1 MKELIF
7 IESQYNTM
15 TRKVLNIN
23 DCMKTFEG
31 DGIPVNRAF
40 PVPEMREFDPFL
52 LFDHFGPINYE
63 PGGATGVPAHPHCG
77 FEAITYLLG
86 GEVEHKDSWGGQAAI
101 ETGDI
106 QWMTTGS
113 GLIHSELVTEK
124 FKKSGG
130 IIQGLQIWVNLPQK
144 DKKVK
149 PWYQHIKRD
158 DIPIIKESSGVEIKV
173 LVGKVKETKSLVQTY
188 SPVSIFDVQFSNSGQ
203 INLEISKNQIA
214 MVYVID
220 GELQFVEENKI
231 AAKGQM
237 IYYDQSADEINLTSI
252 STEGSYL
259 VLAGEPLNEPVVR
272 HGPFVTNTEGEMKQA
287 MLDYQNGK
295 MGELR

>member
-1 MKELIF
+1 
-7 IESQYNTM
+7 M

-31 DGIPVNRAF
+31 DGIPVTRAF

-130 IIQGLQIWVNLPQK
+130 IIQGLQIWVNLP
-144 DKKVK
+144 KKNKQVK
-149 PWYQHIKRD
+149 PWYQHIKKD
-158 DIPIIKESSGVEIKV
+158 DIPAIKESSGVEIKV

>member
-1 MKELIF
+1 M
-7 IESQYNTM
+7 M

-31 DGIPVNRAF
+31 DGIPVTRAF

-86 GEVEHKDSWGGQAAI
+86 VEVEHKDSWGGQAAI

-130 IIQGLQIWVNLPQK
+130 IIQGLQIWVNLPKK
-144 DKKVK
+144 DKQVK
-149 PWYQHIKRD
+149 PWYQHIKKD
-158 DIPIIKESSGVEIKV
+158 DIPVIKESSGVEIKV

-203 INLEISKNQIA
+203 INLEISKNKIA

-259 VLAGEPLNEPVVR
+259 VLAGEPLNELVVR

-295 MGELR
+295 MGQLE

>member
-1 MKELIF
+1 MRNVLEIKE
-7 IESQYNTM
+7 
-15 TRKVLNIN
+15 
-23 DCMKTFEG
+23 CMKTFEG
-31 DGIPVNRAF
+31 DGIPVTRAF
-40 PVPEMREFDPFL
+40 PVPGMRENDPFL

-86 GEVEHKDSWGGQAAI
+86 GEVEHKDSWGGQATI

-113 GLIHSELVTEK
+113 GLIHSELVTDK

-130 IIQGLQIWVNLPQK
+130 IMQGLQIWVNLPQK
-144 DKKVK
+144 EKKVK

-158 DIPIIKESSGVEIKV
+158 NIPVIKESSGVEIKV

-203 INLEISKNQIA
+203 INLEISKNKIA

>member
-1 MKELIF
+1 MRKIIEIKE
-7 IESQYNTM
+7 
-15 TRKVLNIN
+15 
-23 DCMKTFEG
+23 CMKTFEG
-31 DGIPVNRAF
+31 DGIPVTRAF
-40 PVPEMREFDPFL
+40 PVPGMRENDPFL

-113 GLIHSELVTEK
+113 GLIHSELVTDK
-124 FKKSGG
+124 FKNSGG
-130 IIQGLQIWVNLPQK
+130 VMQGLQIWVNLPQK
-144 DKKVK
+144 HKKVK
-149 PWYQHIKRD
+149 PWYQHIKKN
-158 DIPIIKESSGVEIKV
+158 DIPTIDEGNDVLIKV
-173 LVGKVKETKSLVQTY
+173 LVGKVKNTSSAVQTY
-188 SPVSIFDVQFSNSGQ
+188 SPVSIFDVQFTKPSL
-203 INLEISKNQIA
+203 IDLDISKNQTV

-220 GELQFVEENKI
+220 GELKFHDENQI
-231 AAKGQM
+231 ARKGQM
-237 IYYDQSADEINLTSI
+237 IYFDQSSDMINLTSI
-252 STEGSYL
+252 SSTGSYL

-272 HGPFVTNTEGEMKQA
+272 YGPFVTNTEGDMKKV

-295 MGELR
+295 MGTLS

>member
-1 MKELIF
+1 
-7 IESQYNTM
+7 M

-31 DGIPVNRAF
+31 DGIPVTRAF

-130 IIQGLQIWVNLPQK
+130 IIQGLQIWVNLP
-144 DKKVK
+144 KKNKQVK
-149 PWYQHIKRD
+149 PWYQHIKKD
-158 DIPIIKESSGVEIKV
+158 DIPAIKESSGVEIKV

-188 SPVSIFDVQFSNSGQ
+188 SPVSIFDVQFSNSDQ

>member
-1 MKELIF
+1 MRKILEIKE
-7 IESQYNTM
+7 
-15 TRKVLNIN
+15 
-23 DCMKTFEG
+23 CMKTFEG
-31 DGIPVNRAF
+31 DGIPVTRAF
-40 PVPEMREFDPFL
+40 PVPGMRENDPFL

-86 GEVEHKDSWGGQAAI
+86 GEVEHKDSWGGQATI

-113 GLIHSELVTEK
+113 GLIHSELVTDK

-130 IIQGLQIWVNLPQK
+130 IMQGLQIWVNLPQK

-158 DIPIIKESSGVEIKV
+158 DIPVIKESSGVEIKV
-173 LVGKVKETKSLVQTY
+173 LVGKVKAIKSFVQTY
-188 SPVSIFDVQFSNSGQ
+188 SPVSIFDVQFSNLGQ
-203 INLEISKNQIA
+203 INLEISKNQIT

-220 GELQFVEENKI
+220 GELQYMDENII
-231 AAKGQM
+231 ATKGQM
-237 IYYDQSADEINLTSI
+237 IYYDQSANEINLTSI
-252 STEGSYL
+252 SSNGSYL
-259 VLAGEPLNEPVVR
+259 VLAGEPLNESVIR
-272 HGPFVTNTEGEMKQA
+272 HGPFVTNSEDEMKQA
-287 MLDYQNGK
+287 MFDYQNGK
-295 MGELR
+295 MGVLD

>member
-1 MKELIF
+1 MNRKIIN
-7 IESQYNTM
+7 IE
-15 TRKVLNIN
+15 
-23 DCMKTFEG
+23 DCMKTSEG

-40 PVPEMREFDPFL
+40 PLPSMREVDPFL
-52 LFDHFGPINYE
+52 LFDHFGPVNYE

-113 GLIHSELVTEK
+113 GLIHSELVTER

-130 IIQGLQIWVNLPQK
+130 IMQGLQIWVNLPQK

-158 DIPIIKESSGVEIKV
+158 DIPVIKESNGVEIKV
-173 LVGKVKETKSLVQTY
+173 LVGKVKDTKSVVQTY
-188 SPVSIFDVQFSNSGQ
+188 SPVSIFDVQFANPNQ
-203 INLEISKNQIA
+203 INLDISKNQIT
-214 MVYVID
+214 MIYVID
-220 GELQFVEENKI
+220 GKLQFDEENKI
-231 AAKGQM
+231 VTKGQM
-237 IYYDQSADEINLTSI
+237 IYFDQSIEDINLTSI
-252 STEGSYL
+252 SSEGSYL
-259 VLAGEPLNEPVVR
+259 VLSGEPLNETVVR
-272 HGPFVTNTEGEMKQA
+272 YGPFVTNTEDEMKKA
-287 MLDYQNGK
+287 MLDYKNGK
-295 MGELR
+295 MGKI

>member
-1 MKELIF
+1 M
-7 IESQYNTM
+7 
-15 TRKVLNIN
+15 RKVININ

-31 DGIPVNRAF
+31 DGIPVTRAF

-130 IIQGLQIWVNLPQK
+130 IIQGLQIWVNLP
-144 DKKVK
+144 KKNKQVK
-149 PWYQHIKRD
+149 PWYQHIKKD
-158 DIPIIKESSGVEIKV
+158 DIPAIKESSGVEIKV

-188 SPVSIFDVQFSNSGQ
+188 SPVSIFDVQFSNSDQ

>member
-1 MKELIF
+1 M
-7 IESQYNTM
+7 
-15 TRKVLNIN
+15 RKVLNIN

-31 DGIPVNRAF
+31 DGIPVTRAF

-130 IIQGLQIWVNLPQK
+130 IIQGLQIWVNLPKK
-144 DKKVK
+144 DKQVK
-149 PWYQHIKRD
+149 PWYQHIKKD
-158 DIPIIKESSGVEIKV
+158 DIPVLKESSGVEIKV

-203 INLEISKNQIA
+203 INLEISKNKIA

-237 IYYDQSADEINLTSI
+237 IYYDQSADEINLASI

>member
-1 MKELIF
+1 M
-7 IESQYNTM
+7 
-15 TRKVLNIN
+15 RKVLNIK

-31 DGIPVNRAF
+31 DGIPVTRAF

-130 IIQGLQIWVNLPQK
+130 IIQGLQIWVNLPKK
-144 DKKVK
+144 DKQVK
-149 PWYQHIKRD
+149 PWYQLIKKD
-158 DIPIIKESSGVEIKV
+158 DIPVIKESSGVEIKV

-203 INLEISKNQIA
+203 INLEISKNKIA

>member
-1 MKELIF
+1 M
-7 IESQYNTM
+7 
-15 TRKVLNIN
+15 RKVLEIKE
-23 DCMKTFEG
+23 CMKTFEG
-31 DGIPVNRAF
+31 DGIPVTRAF
-40 PVPEMREFDPFL
+40 PVPGMRENDPFL

-86 GEVEHKDSWGGQAAI
+86 GEVEHKDSWGGQATI

-113 GLIHSELVTEK
+113 GLIHSELVTDK

-130 IIQGLQIWVNLPQK
+130 IMQGLQIWVNLPQK
-144 DKKVK
+144 EKKVK

-158 DIPIIKESSGVEIKV
+158 NIPVIKESSGVEIKV

-203 INLEISKNQIA
+203 INLEISKNKIA

-237 IYYDQSADEINLTSI
+237 IYYDQSADEINLASI

-259 VLAGEPLNEPVVR
+259 VLAGEPLNEPVIR

>member
-1 MKELIF
+1 M
-7 IESQYNTM
+7 
-15 TRKVLNIN
+15 RKVLNIN

-130 IIQGLQIWVNLPQK
+130 IIQGLQIWVNLP
-144 DKKVK
+144 KKNKQVK
-149 PWYQHIKRD
+149 PWYQHIKKD
-158 DIPIIKESSGVEIKV
+158 DIPVIKESSGVEIKV

-188 SPVSIFDVQFSNSGQ
+188 SPVSIFDVQFSNSDQ

-237 IYYDQSADEINLTSI
+237 IYYDQSADEINLASI

>member
-130 IIQGLQIWVNLPQK
+130 IIQGLQIWVNLPKK
-144 DKKVK
+144 DKQVK
-149 PWYQHIKRD
+149 PWYQLIKKD
-158 DIPIIKESSGVEIKV
+158 DIPVIKESSGVEIKV

-237 IYYDQSADEINLTSI
+237 IYYDQSADEINLASI

-259 VLAGEPLNEPVVR
+259 VLAGEPLNEPVIR

-287 MLDYQNGK
+287 MLDYQNGR
-295 MGELR
+295 MGQLE